1 MCFNKLLSNY
11 KKPVC
16 KECLDS
22 LLKEEKYSFMEEMR
36 SFIKGEV
43 QTSVAA
49 SVASIIPQIVPP
61 KRPRVME
68 SYSESE
74 AESEEASTSFS
85 LDMDVSQSIAATKM
99 ESKYLFASENLD
111 ALLKAVRDTLKI
123 EDIEE
128 AKSVQDELFGILKA
142 KKKRVFPI
150 NNTLKELILEEWR
163 EPENRIS
170 VSKDF
175 KNRLIFD
182 EEEVKNW
189 NATPKVDVQVTKI
202 TKKTDLPFEDAIQL
216 RDPMDRKADSLLKK
230 AWEAAMLNL
239 KVNIATTSVS
249 RTLFFWL
256 SELENHIKT
265 GTSREML
272 LDTIPMLKS
281 ATAFIADASA
291 EGVRFSAKESAL
303 SNSVRRAIWLRQW
316 SGDCRSKAKLCS
328 LPFQGEYVFGAELD
342 AILERAADRKKGF
355 PETRTGQ
362 RKQSFRDPKE
372 KKFPYRGKGKQ
383 GRWSYSKGGRGRGFL
398 LSSSNSSSNFRKQ

>member
-1 MCFNKLLSNY
+1 MDIMVSDPPPITPESKEKEKSKDLEKKKAQSRRCNMCFNKLLNNY

-16 KECLDS
+16 KECLDN

-68 SYSESE
+68 SYSE
-74 AESEEASTSFS
+74 AESEEASTSCS
-85 LDMDVSQSIAATKM
+85 LDMDISQSIAATKM
-99 ESKYLFASENLD
+99 ESKCLFASENLD
-111 ALLKAVRDTLKI
+111 ALLKAVRDTLK
-123 EDIEE
+123 IEE

-170 VSKDF
+170 VSKEF

-189 NATPKVDVQVTKI
+189 NTTPKVDVQVTKI
-202 TKKTDLPFEDAIQL
+202 TKKTDLPSEDAIQL
-216 RDPMDRKADSLLKK
+216 KDPMDRKADSLLKK
-230 AWEAAMLNL
+230 AWETAMLNL

-256 SELENHIKT
+256 SELENHIKS

-272 LDTIPMLKS
+272 LDTIPML
-281 ATAFIADASA
+281 
-291 EGVRFSAKESAL
+291 
-303 SNSVRRAIWLRQW
+303 
-316 SGDCRSKAKLCS
+316 
-328 LPFQGEYVFGAELD
+328 
-342 AILERAADRKKGF
+342 
-355 PETRTGQ
+355 
-362 RKQSFRDPKE
+362 
-372 KKFPYRGKGKQ
+372 
-383 GRWSYSKGGRGRGFL
+383 
-398 LSSSNSSSNFRKQ
+398 

>member
-128 AKSVQDELFGILKA
+128 GMNYLAYLKR
-142 KKKRVFPI
+142 KR
-150 NNTLKELILEEWR
+150 KE
-163 EPENRIS
+163 
-170 VSKDF
+170 
-175 KNRLIFD
+175 
-182 EEEVKNW
+182 
-189 NATPKVDVQVTKI
+189 
-202 TKKTDLPFEDAIQL
+202 
-216 RDPMDRKADSLLKK
+216 
-230 AWEAAMLNL
+230 
-239 KVNIATTSVS
+239 
-249 RTLFFWL
+249 
-256 SELENHIKT
+256 
-265 GTSREML
+265 
-272 LDTIPMLKS
+272 
-281 ATAFIADASA
+281 
-291 EGVRFSAKESAL
+291 
-303 SNSVRRAIWLRQW
+303 
-316 SGDCRSKAKLCS
+316 C
-328 LPFQGEYVFGAELD
+328 FQ
-342 AILERAADRKKGF
+342 
-355 PETRTGQ
+355 
-362 RKQSFRDPKE
+362 
-372 KKFPYRGKGKQ
+372 
-383 GRWSYSKGGRGRGFL
+383 
-398 LSSSNSSSNFRKQ
+398 